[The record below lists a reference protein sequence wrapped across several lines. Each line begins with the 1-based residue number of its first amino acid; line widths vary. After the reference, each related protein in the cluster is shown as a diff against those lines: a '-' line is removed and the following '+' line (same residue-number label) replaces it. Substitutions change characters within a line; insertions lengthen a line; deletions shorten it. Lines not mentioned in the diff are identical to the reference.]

1 MRFDKEFLRQDVY
14 EVMNE
19 VNSATENEEL
29 KNKGDF
35 NLYNLQLLYNL

>member
-19 VNSATENEEL
+19 VKSATENEEL

-35 NLYNLQLLYNL
+35 SLYNLQLLYNL